1 MKTYHYS
8 DKFKT
13 NGETLGPVTIEELE
27 QLYLQNKITEECMV
41 LQNDSEE
48 WCRYLQVLAETQE
61 AKKEKLRVNLFFLSS
76 SAIFSIWVGLEQ
88 GNLKDGLVVFSFFII
103 IIMIFKIMPKIIPKI
118 MPSSGSGGG
127 NHGVGCGS
135 GSIGCGGGCGG
146 CGGGG

>member
-41 LQNDSEE
+41 LQNDSDE
-48 WCRYLQVLAETQE
+48 WCRYLQVLAEIQE
-61 AKKEKLRVNLFFLSS
+61 AKKEKLKAYCFLFGS
-76 SAIFSIWVGLEQ
+76 SAILSIFVGLEK
-88 GNLKDGLVVFSFFII
+88 GNLKDGLVLFSLCII
-103 IIMIFKIMPKIIPKI
+103 IIMIFKIML
-118 MPSSGSGGG
+118 STGSGAGK
-127 NHGVGCGS
+127 HGVSASGGCGG

>member
-41 LQNDSEE
+41 LQNDADE
-48 WCRYLQVLAETQE
+48 WCRYLQVLAEIQE
-61 AKKEKLRVNLFFLSS
+61 AKKEKLRAYCFFFGS
-76 SAIFSIWVGLEQ
+76 SAILSIWVGLKS
-88 GNLKDGLVVFSFFII
+88 NLMDGLVLFSLCII
-103 IIMIFKIMPKIIPKI
+103 IIMIFKIVL
-118 MPSSGSGGG
+118 SSGSGGG
-127 NHGVGCGS
+127 KHGVSSSGGCGGG

>member
-41 LQNDSEE
+41 LQNDSDE
-48 WCRYLQVLAETQE
+48 WCRYLQVLAEIQE
-61 AKKEKLRVNLFFLSS
+61 AKKEKLKAYCFLFGS
-76 SAIFSIWVGLEQ
+76 SAILSIFVGLEK
-88 GNLKDGLVVFSFFII
+88 GNLKDGLVLFSLCII
-103 IIMIFKIMPKIIPKI
+103 IIMIFKIML
-118 MPSSGSGGG
+118 SSGSGGG
-127 NHGVGCGS
+127 KHGVSASGGCGGG

-146 CGGGG
+146 GG

>member
-41 LQNDSEE
+41 LQNDSDE
-48 WCRYLQVLAETQE
+48 WCRYLQVLAEIQE
-61 AKKEKLRVNLFFLSS
+61 AKKEKLKAYCFLFGS
-76 SAIFSIWVGLEQ
+76 SAILSIFVGLEK
-88 GNLKDGLVVFSFFII
+88 GNLKDGLVLFSLCII
-103 IIMIFKIMPKIIPKI
+103 IIMIFKIML
-118 MPSSGSGGG
+118 STGSGGG
-127 NHGVGCGS
+127 NHGVSASGGCGG

-146 CGGGG
+146 GG

>member
-41 LQNDSEE
+41 LQNDSDE
-48 WCRYLQVLAETQE
+48 WCRYLQVLAEIQE
-61 AKKEKLRVNLFFLSS
+61 AKKEKLRAYCFFFGS
-76 SAIFSIWVGLEQ
+76 SAILSIFFGFEK
-88 GNLKDGLVVFSFFII
+88 GNFIDGLILFSLCII
-103 IIMIFKIMPKIIPKI
+103 IIMIFKIML
-118 MPSSGSGGG
+118 STGSGGG
-127 NHGVGCGS
+127 KHGVSASGGCGG

>member
-41 LQNDSEE
+41 LQNDADE
-48 WCRYLQVLAETQE
+48 WCRYLQVLAEIQE
-61 AKKEKLRVNLFFLSS
+61 AKKEKLRGYCFFFGS
-76 SAIFSIWVGLEQ
+76 SAILSIFVGLEK
-88 GNLKDGLVVFSFFII
+88 GNLKDGLVLFSLCII
-103 IIMIFKIMPKIIPKI
+103 IIMIFKIML
-118 MPSSGSGGG
+118 SSGSGGG
-127 NHGVGCGS
+127 KHGVSASGGCGGG
-135 GSIGCGGGCGG
+135 GSIGCGGGGGCGG

>member
-76 SAIFSIWVGLEQ
+76 SAIFSIWVGLE

-103 IIMIFKIMPKIIPKI
+103 IIMIFKIVL
-118 MPSSGSGGG
+118 SSGSGGG
-127 NHGVGCGS
+127 KHGVSSSGGCGGG

>member
-61 AKKEKLRVNLFFLSS
+61 AKKEAKEEKLRVNLFFLSS
-76 SAIFSIWVGLEQ
+76 SAIFSIWVGLE

-103 IIMIFKIMPKIIPKI
+103 IIMIFKIMPKI